1 MQHRAVLWGIW
12 KTGKPLVLMGGCT
25 GILWSG
31 RRLIELSWS
40 WICWT
45 GCPQLAQVKQRLASV
60 RRMDSNKN
68 SRIFSLNQTDSMG
81 LVLCSVPFYIALHT
95 SGMCN
100 GEDQIQQ
107 LVTRRGPLVFSHS
120 LWIWQDKILL
130 KVYSLHLC
138 AQSFSKALWH
148 LSPLAIKVCRQ
159 SSE

>member
-1 MQHRAVLWGIW
+1 MRSMENWQTPVFNGRLHRHFMTWEEANRVVMKLDMLNWLSTACPGKAEAGICETAW
-12 KTGKPLVLMGGCT
+12 TQTRTPGLMF
-25 GILWSG
+25 
-31 RRLIELSWS
+31 
-40 WICWT
+40 
-45 GCPQLAQVKQRLASV
+45 SV
-60 RRMDSNKN
+60 
-68 SRIFSLNQTDSMG
+68 NQTDSMG
-81 LVLCSVPFYIALHT
+81 LVLCSVPSYIALHT

-107 LVTRRGPLVFSHS
+107 LVTGRGLLVFSCS

-138 AQSFSKALWH
+138 ARSFSKALCH

>member
-1 MQHRAVLWGIW
+1 MRNMENWQTPGFNGRLHRNFMVWEEANRVVMKLDMLNWLSTACPGKAEAGICE
-12 KTGKPLVLMGGCT
+12 T
-25 GILWSG
+25 
-31 RRLIELSWS
+31 
-40 WICWT
+40 
-45 GCPQLAQVKQRLASV
+45 A
-60 RRMDSNKN
+60 MDSNKN

-148 LSPLAIKVCRQ
+148 LSPLANKVCRQ